1 VDRRKLRPGFST
13 SSGTRPTLVEVAT
26 NADLFICG
34 TCTID
39 GPQSGLLNYRTLQE
53 HRGQLGCKRLV
64 LTHIGAQMH
73 NRLAEVTEEVAG
85 DGLVITLG
93 ER

>member
-1 VDRRKLRPGFST
+1 VGHARLTVHKAVSST
-13 SSGTRPTLVEVAT
+13 TE
-26 NADLFICG
+26 
-34 TCTID
+34 
-39 GPQSGLLNYRTLQE
+39 
-53 HRGQLGCKRLV
+53 LGCKRLV